1 MRKQFI
7 LLPLLAITFLLII
20 EQVLEITYL
29 WKTVGKVVIFLAVPI
44 YFFKFSKYQFLYLH
58 TWKGKRNFLAIG
70 LGILVMLTILS
81 AFFILQNF
89 IDINSILNDLETRV
103 GVTSAV
109 FPFVA
114 LYILLG
120 NSFLEEFFFRG
131 VLVDLYKESKL
142 KWFLPSFLFA
152 IYHIA
157 IFLPWFDW
165 PILLTAV
172 GGLFVGGL
180 LFQWMNEES
189 GTIYPSWIIHM
200 FADMGVLLVGV
211 YLFYF

>member
-1 MRKQFI
+1 MRKQII

-20 EQVLEITYL
+20 EQVLEITYI
-29 WKTVGKVVIFLAVPI
+29 WKTVGKVFIFLAVPI
-44 YFFKFSKYQFLYLH
+44 VFLKFTKYQFLYLKA
-58 TWKGKRNFLAIG
+58 WKDKRNVLSVG
-70 LGILVMLTILS
+70 LGILVMLSILS
-81 AFFILQNF
+81 AFFILQSF
-89 IDINSILNDLETRV
+89 INIDSIRYDLESRV
-103 GVTSAV
+103 GVTSTV

>member
-1 MRKQFI
+1 MRKQII

-20 EQVLEITYL
+20 EQVLEITYI
-29 WKTVGKVVIFLAVPI
+29 WKTVGKVFIFLAVPI
-44 YFFKFSKYQFLYLH
+44 YFLKFTKYQFLYLKA
-58 TWKGKRNFLAIG
+58 WQGKRNVLAIG

-81 AFFILQNF
+81 AFFVLQNF
-89 IDINSILNDLETRV
+89 ININSILNDLETRV

-200 FADMGVLLVGV
+200 FADIGVLLVGV